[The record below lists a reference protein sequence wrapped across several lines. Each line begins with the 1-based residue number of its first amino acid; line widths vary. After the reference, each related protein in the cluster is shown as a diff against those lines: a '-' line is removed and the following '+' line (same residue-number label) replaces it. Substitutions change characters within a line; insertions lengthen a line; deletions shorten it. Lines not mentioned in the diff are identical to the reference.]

1 MAAVFA
7 IGELSA
13 PGTFFLLPF
22 AIGAVAA
29 AVLAFA
35 GVDVAVELV
44 VFIVVSLVAL
54 AGFRKLAHRLDR
66 NEPTEGI
73 GSKRLIGQPARVI
86 EAIDGTHD
94 LGTVRVDRE
103 EWRAESGDGAAIA
116 VGSQVKIVE
125 VRGTRVV
132 VFPVDPLPPTG
143 GSGAGTG
150 ASTADPAPAGAP
162 NGAEPT
168 ATEPDLADHQ
178 HAADPAGAV
187 DADPDPESPDPHPPA
202 APGGPS

>member
-22 AIGAVAA
+22 AIGAAAA

-35 GVDVAVELV
+35 GVDVAIELV

-86 EAIDGTHD
+86 EAIDGAHD

-132 VFPVDPLPPTG
+132 VFPVDPLPPAAGGPADATATTG
-143 GSGAGTG
+143 SASASAGSEDDA
-150 ASTADPAPAGAP
+150 AD
-162 NGAEPT
+162 AEPDPDL
-168 ATEPDLADHQ
+168 EPD
-178 HAADPAGAV
+178 
-187 DADPDPESPDPHPPA
+187 SPDHTPPA

>member
-1 MAAVFA
+1 MEPESWRWIWLAVAAVFA

-13 PGTFFLLPF
+13 AGTFFLLPF
-22 AIGAVAA
+22 AIGAAVA

-35 GVDVAVELV
+35 GVSVAIELV
-44 VFIVVSLVAL
+44 VFIIVSLISL

-86 EAIDGTHD
+86 EAIDGAND

-103 EWRAESGDGAAIA
+103 EWRAESGDGSAIA
-116 VGSQVKIVE
+116 LDTQVKIVE

-132 VFPVDPLPPTG
+132 VFPVEPLPP
-143 GSGAGTG
+143 
-150 ASTADPAPAGAP
+150 ADAGA
-162 NGAEPT
+162 APT
-168 ATEPDLADHQ
+168 PPVAD
-178 HAADPAGAV
+178 
-187 DADPDPESPDPHPPA
+187 
-202 APGGPS
+202 

>member
-1 MAAVFA
+1 MFA

-22 AIGAVAA
+22 AIGAAAA

-35 GVDVAVELV
+35 GVDVAIELV

-86 EAIDGTHD
+86 EAIDGAHD

-132 VFPVDPLPPTG
+132 VFPVDPLPPAAAGGHDDATG
-143 GSGAGTG
+143 TTGTTAASLDDGSR
-150 ASTADPAPAGAP
+150 DDAP
-162 NGAEPT
+162 
-168 ATEPDLADHQ
+168 DD
-178 HAADPAGAV
+178 AADPEPDP
-187 DADPDPESPDPHPPA
+187 DADPESPDPNPPA

>member
-1 MAAVFA
+1 MFA

-22 AIGAVAA
+22 AIGAAAA

-35 GVDVAVELV
+35 GVDVAIELV

-86 EAIDGTHD
+86 EAIDGAHD

-132 VFPVDPLPPTG
+132 VFPVDPL
-143 GSGAGTG
+143 
-150 ASTADPAPAGAP
+150 APA
-162 NGAEPT
+162 AEGGRDDATSTTGTT
-168 ATEPDLADHQ
+168 AGSPDDGSPDDGSPDD
-178 HAADPAGAV
+178 AADPEPDP
-187 DADPDPESPDPHPPA
+187 DADPESPDPHPPA